1 MRHRCRYCVLKVDE
15 DFLCQDTVQIKKV
28 ITSVDRNDE
37 A

>member
-1 MRHRCRYCVLKVDE
+1 MRHRWRYCVLKVDE
-15 DFLCQDTVQIKKV
+15 DFLCQDNIQIKKV